1 MTFPFRDYWS
11 HHQHQTT
18 FDLQWARTV
27 DPAVPVVSLRDMKD
41 HARITQTQGDAGIQ
55 RYIGAATDAAEQY
68 MNRGLVTQTWTL
80 TLRWFADVMYLP
92 MASPLQ
98 NDALAVGGST
108 APVVKYYDTAGT
120 LQTLA
125 TSSYDVDT
133 ISRPGRI
140 LRKANVSWPA
150 LQSGK
155 LGGRVVITY
164 VVGWTDP
171 ELVPEKIKQGIR
183 LYVSW
188 LDADRDGMDPNGE
201 RGRQAAESCW
211 SDQVYAIE
219 PTQTMYGY
227 STCLV

>member
-1 MTFPFRDYWS
+1 MYPPYAYRSRQYDS
-11 HHQHQTT
+11 

-27 DPAVPVVSLRDMKD
+27 DPTVPVISLRELKD
-41 HARITQTQGDAGIQ
+41 HARISQSQGDATLL

-68 MNRGLVTQTWTL
+68 LNRGLVTQTWTL

-92 MASPLQ
+92 MAAPLQ
-98 NDALAVGGST
+98 NGVST

-133 ISRPGRI
+133 VSRPGRI

-155 LGGRVVITY
+155 LGGRVVIIY
-164 VVGWTDP
+164 IVGWTDP
-171 ELVPEKIKQGIR
+171 SLVPERIKQGIR
-183 LYVSW
+183 LYATW
-188 LDADRDGMDPNGE
+188 LDADRDGMDPNGQ
-201 RGRQAAESCW
+201 RGREAAEACW
-211 SDQVYAIE
+211 CDQVYAIE
-219 PTQTMYGY
+219 PTQSVYGY
-227 STCLV
+227 NLCPV